1 VSILV
6 IFVFVSSFCS
16 YEEENFVR
24 LTVSKNQQR
33 KARAT
38 SAQDTLN
45 SLLHFGDY
53 GLNDDAGKKQVCTL
67 YFAFYGIVL
76 YSRYEIEILEKVK
89 VENVDTRN
97 RSRKALVVDQ
107 RRNDKYFSVITVSIC
122 FVIVLVVVIV

>member
-1 VSILV
+1 MRV
-6 IFVFVSSFCS
+6 IIISFVSSFCS

-38 SAQDTLN
+38 SGQDTLN

-53 GLNDDAGKKQVCTL
+53 GLNDDAGKKQVHTL
-67 YFAFYGIVL
+67 YFLHFTVLFL

-89 VENVDTRN
+89 VGSVATRN
-97 RSRKALVVDQ
+97 RSRKALVVGQ
-107 RRNDKYFSVITVSIC
+107 RRNDKHSVITVFIC
-122 FVIVLVVVIV
+122 FVTVLVVAIV